1 MGKRGASRKSGSKS
15 RGKSKGGGKGAKSV
29 KKGKLKADPGG
40 KAGGKGKKAER
51 SQGRGGKGGKGGGKK
66 AAMAASTAC
75 RGFFRARRDPSAR
88 FAHRALRVLRGRQ
101 SARRSSFLS
110 GFGDVEATGDVPSER
125 DAQLAEALGFVK
137 KGRMDRALQLA
148 ATLAQ
153 QPTDAGRF
161 LAEQCSH
168 RAAAAYLNSQ
178 EAREMAVGLV
188 VAGTTFDIPGRDV
201 KLIRPKQLGAPKL
214 TRKERKKAS
223 IARAKGYVPTKEEA
237 PKPAAPVLGQ
247 VKKKGKKRIRPG
259 QSKRQGGGTGGTPV
273 PRPAEEAGGRIDG
286 RSVLGFASQRS
297 KEAVG
302 DQSCEAETDRKRPSS
317 PNRVACEGPKP
328 EALVMPFPSDEE
340 VVDFFLQLMQT
351 HLVPSSATMLF
362 SSHFYTRLTAAG
374 AVNGEMGW
382 ENVKG
387 WTKKKLLFSHQ
398 LAIVPVNSDLHWW
411 LALIFFDR
419 TASSF
424 LSGYLRRE
432 WQARSAESKALSL
445 ATFGGDGHGLTMAAR
460 KSRSEPELLP
470 AGEQDNGVDCGIFL
484 LDNVWRLLSAE
495 GQTNIE
501 WCTPD
506 AAHERRLRLRR
517 LARRLTELG
526 GDVQAQLASRPELSA
541 KLRAVWGSFQP
552 TRPNAATDPWAEC
565 FSF

>member
-1 MGKRGASRKSGSKS
+1 MLKRRRVLFPHLLGKDSTSST
-15 RGKSKGGGKGAKSV
+15 
-29 KKGKLKADPGG
+29 L
-40 KAGGKGKKAER
+40 
-51 SQGRGGKGGKGGGKK
+51 
-66 AAMAASTAC
+66 AASSMQKDVKDSKKDGKEET
-75 RGFFRARRDPSAR
+75 
-88 FAHRALRVLRGRQ
+88 RAL
-101 SARRSSFLS
+101 
-110 GFGDVEATGDVPSER
+110 ATP
-125 DAQLAEALGFVK
+125 
-137 KGRMDRALQLA
+137 
-148 ATLAQ
+148 
-153 QPTDAGRF
+153 
-161 LAEQCSH
+161 
-168 RAAAAYLNSQ
+168 
-178 EAREMAVGLV
+178 
-188 VAGTTFDIPGRDV
+188 
-201 KLIRPKQLGAPKL
+201 
-214 TRKERKKAS
+214 
-223 IARAKGYVPTKEEA
+223 ARAT
-237 PKPAAPVLGQ
+237 
-247 VKKKGKKRIRPG
+247 R
-259 QSKRQGGGTGGTPV
+259 
-273 PRPAEEAGGRIDG
+273 GRIDG

-340 VVDFFLQLMQT
+340 VVFSWSGLLVTRRDLQCLEDGQMLNDAVVDFFLQLMQT

-419 TASSF
+419 WDRSFVRLSWLDSLPGEDTRYSTASSF

-445 ATFGGDGHGLTMAAR
+445 A
-460 KSRSEPELLP
+460 SEPELLP

-552 TRPNAATDPWAEC
+552 TRPNAATEVAVKALANSIFLDDDEGDVMEC
-565 FSF
+565 CPV